1 MAAASGFELLAAID
15 LYGGNVVRLEQ
26 GDFERETA
34 YGADPIKVA
43 RWLVDQGAQWLHV
56 VDLDGART
64 GRPVQS
70 STIARI
76 AAAVGHDVRV
86 EVAGGLRTMD
96 AVEAAILAGAV
107 RVVLGTGA
115 VREPAFARQVIERF
129 GHERLAVA
137 LDIRDGRP
145 VVDGWTDAAGG
156 SSAVDALRVLGSM
169 GVTTFEVTAVE
180 RDGMLQGPDLD
191 LLRQLVQVDRGRV
204 VASGGI
210 RTLDDLRAVR
220 DLGCVGAIVGRALY
234 EGRLELANVD
244 GTI

>member
-15 LYGGNVVRLEQ
+15 LHRGNVVRLKQ
-26 GDFERETA
+26 GDFARETA

-43 RWLVDQGAQWLHV
+43 CWLTDRGAQWLHV

-64 GRPVQS
+64 GRPVHA

-76 AAAVGHDVRV
+76 AAAVGRDVRV

-96 AVEAAILAGAV
+96 AVEAAFLAGAV
-107 RVVLGTGA
+107 RVVLGTA
-115 VREPAFARQVIERF
+115 AIREPAFAGQVIERF

-137 LDIRDGRP
+137 LDIRDDRP
-145 VVDGWTDAAGG
+145 VVDGWADAAGD
-156 SSAVDALRVLGSM
+156 SSAMDALRVLGSV

-191 LLRQLVQVDRGRV
+191 LLRQLVDLDRGRV

-210 RTLDDLRAVR
+210 RTLDDVRAVR

-234 EGRLELANVD
+234 EGRFELADVD
-244 GTI
+244 GTV

>member
-180 RDGMLQGPDLD
+180 RDGLLQGPDLD

-234 EGRLELANVD
+234 EGRLELANGD

>member
-1 MAAASGFELLAAID
+1 MGAASGFELLAAID
-15 LYGGNVVRLEQ
+15 LRAGNVVRLKQ

-34 YGADPIKVA
+34 YGADPIEVA
-43 RWLVDQGAQWLHV
+43 RWLADQGAQWLHV

-64 GRPVQS
+64 GRPVHS

-76 AAAVGHDVRV
+76 AAAVGRDVRV

-96 AVEAAILAGAV
+96 AVEAAFVTGAV
-107 RVVLGTGA
+107 RVVLGTAA

-129 GHERLAVA
+129 GHEGLAVA

-145 VVDGWTDAAGG
+145 VVDGWTDAAGD
-156 SSAVDALRVLGSM
+156 SSAVDALRVLGSV

-191 LLRQLVQVDRGRV
+191 LLRQLVDLDRGRV
-204 VASGGI
+204 IASGGI
-210 RTLDDLRAVR
+210 RTLDDIRAVR
-220 DLGCVGAIVGRALY
+220 HLGCVGAIVGRALY

-244 GTI
+244 GAI

>member
-180 RDGMLQGPDLD
+180 RDGLLQGPDLD